1 MSVKKYYLAL
11 DQGTTGSTAIL
22 FDEKWHLS
30 ARGYKETTQI
40 YPQPGWVEHNPV
52 EIWQSMLEAIQQAL
66 DIAGANISQVAS
78 VGLDHEGES
87 IVLWDKLTGQ
97 PVYNA
102 IVWQDRRTARY
113 ADQLKEKSG
122 TMIREKTGIDP
133 DAYFSAT
140 KIKWILDNVP
150 EAKALLKQGRL
161 LEGNMDAW
169 MVWKMTHGH
178 VHVTDAST
186 ASRTMLLNIHTGQWD
201 DDILALLDIDKS
213 ILPTICDSAMVFGHT
228 DPLDFG
234 GADIPIS
241 GILNDQQA
249 ALFGQACLAPGTIKT
264 TYGTGCF
271 MFMNTGDKPVDSP
284 NGILTTVAW
293 KLNNKMTFALDGGI
307 YITGAATQWLRDGL
321 QIIKSASETEAMAT
335 SIKDTGGVYFVP
347 AFTGLAAPHWD
358 SYARGTMVGITGG
371 TKREHIVRATLEST
385 AYQVKDILDVMEKD
399 SKVPIS
405 VMRCDG
411 GATVNNFLMQFQA
424 DILGIPIDLPKINE
438 TTALGA
444 AYMSALGI
452 GDFTSID
459 EIAGHW
465 ELAKHIE
472 PHMSSD
478 QRDSLMYDWHK
489 AVERAKN
496 WIEN

>member
-1 MSVKKYYLAL
+1 MAAKKYYLAL

-22 FDEKWHLS
+22 FDEQWHV
-30 ARGYKETTQI
+30 AAHGYKETTQI
-40 YPQPGWVEHNPV
+40 YPQPGWVEHDPI
-52 EIWQSMLEAIQQAL
+52 EIWESMLVAIQQAL
-66 DIAGANISQVAS
+66 TEAGATISQIACL
-78 VGLDHEGES
+78 GIDHEGES

-113 ADQLKEKSG
+113 ADQLNEEHG
-122 TMIREKTGIDP
+122 DTIRKITGLNP

-140 KIKWILDNVP
+140 KIKWVLDNVP
-150 EAKALLKQGRL
+150 QAQALQKQGRL

-186 ASRTMLLNIHTGQWD
+186 ASRTMLMDIHKGQWSD
-201 DDILALLDIDKS
+201 EILAIFGIDKS
-213 ILPTICDSAMVFGHT
+213 ILPTICDSCTKFGYT

-249 ALFGQACLAPGTIKT
+249 ALFGQACLTRGTVKT

-271 MFMNTGDKPVDSP
+271 MLMNTGDEPVSSP
-284 NGILTTVAW
+284 GIVTTVAW
-293 KLNNKMTFALDGGI
+293 KINNKLSYALDGGI
-307 YITGAATQWLRDGL
+307 YITGAATQWLRDGIK
-321 QIIKSASETEAMAT
+321 IINSASETEALAK
-335 SIKDTGGVYFVP
+335 SVKDTGGVYFVP
-347 AFTGLAAPHWD
+347 AFSGLAAPHWD
-358 SYARGTMVGITGG
+358 SYARGTIVGITGG
-371 TKREHIVRATLEST
+371 TTREHIVRATLEST
-385 AYQVKDILDVMEKD
+385 AYQVKDILDVLEKD
-399 SKVPIS
+399 SHVPIT

-424 DILGIPIDLPKINE
+424 DILGIPIDLPKVNE

-444 AYMSALGI
+444 AYMAALGI
-452 GDFTSID
+452 GDFKSPE
-459 EIAGHW
+459 EIAAHW
-465 ELAKHIE
+465 ELARHIE
-472 PHMSSD
+472 PHMGQD
-478 QRDSLMYDWHK
+478 ERESLMYNWHR